1 MAENNNTKMLKLA
14 LIIITIVSLVYG
26 LAYLLI
32 PSSLVNYSGGNPV
45 EASWMRWSGG
55 VIIAWAVGTLM
66 VYSNPE
72 KQKIFETYHALVHL
86 LAVLGL
92 LYGWMMQEYN
102 GATWFIAI
110 PTLLLLIL
118 TVLILWGRNQAKE
131 ILKIRE
137 K

>member
-32 PSSLVNYSGGNPV
+32 TSSLVNYSGGNLV

-55 VIIAWAVGTLM
+55 VIIAWAIGTLM

-72 KQKIFETYHALVHL
+72 KQKIFVTYLALAHL
-86 LAVLGL
+86 LAGLGL
-92 LYGWMMQEYN
+92 LYSWMMQEYS

-118 TVLILWGRNQAKE
+118 AVLIFWGHNQAKE
-131 ILKIRE
+131 IL
-137 K
+137 

>member
-32 PSSLVNYSGGNPV
+32 PSSLVNYSGGNLV

-72 KQKIFETYHALVHL
+72 KQKIFVTYHALVHL

-92 LYGWMMQEYN
+92 LYGWMMQEYS